1 MEVPIPVEVPAE
13 PPGLLQHFV
22 EWLQEEFFPGAMD
35 NTTARWVAFLLI
47 LLVAII
53 VGRFG
58 IGIVFSRIK
67 KLSSRANNQ
76 LMVPAL
82 EPPTATF
89 VILCGIIAALS
100 VVPIWEAVP
109 NLVRLGEQGALTAVV
124 LWGIACAGGAM
135 IDHFAEGARV
145 RRRQIAAFIPLIKKT
160 TAAFFTVFS
169 VLVVFESL
177 GFQVK
182 TFLTGLGIGGLAFA
196 LAAQDTIANM
206 FGSFVVVMDQP
217 FYVGEYIRVAGFE
230 GTVEEIGLRST
241 RLRTAQRTQ
250 VVIPNKTVATEVITN
265 FTRMPQRRVD
275 ATLGVTY
282 DSPPDKIEL
291 VLSDIRALLR
301 SDPGVHQGEIVVS
314 LADFSDASLRLQILY
329 YTADPDWDSH
339 MAVRERIN
347 LGILRAFA
355 ARGVTLAY
363 PDPVIRMDP
372 AVVQKVSQK
381 A

>member
-1 MEVPIPVEVPAE
+1 MDVPVPVEVPAE
-13 PPGLLQHFV
+13 PPGGLRHLV
-22 EWLQEEFFPGAMD
+22 EWLQARFFPGAMD
-35 NTTARWVAFLLI
+35 TTTARWVAFLLI
-47 LLVAII
+47 LLAAILL
-53 VGRFG
+53 GRFG
-58 IGIVFSRIK
+58 VGVLFSRIK
-67 KLSSRANNQ
+67 KLSARANNQ

-82 EPPTATF
+82 EPPTATL
-89 VILCGIIAALS
+89 VILCGMVAALS
-100 VVPIWEAVP
+100 VVPVWETVP

-124 LWGIACAGGAM
+124 LWGIACAGGAV
-135 IDHFAEGARV
+135 IDHFAEGARA

-160 TAAFFTVFS
+160 FAACFTVFS
-169 VLVVFESL
+169 ILVVFESL

-217 FYVGEYIRVAGFE
+217 FYVGEYIRIAGFE

-250 VVIPNKTVATEVITN
+250 IVIPNKTVATEVITN

-275 ATLGVTY
+275 ATIGVTY
-282 DSPPDKIEL
+282 DSPPDRIQL
-291 VLSDIRALLR
+291 ALADIRSLLR
-301 SDPGVHQGEIVVS
+301 SDPGVHQGQIVVS
-314 LADFSDASLRLQILY
+314 LADFSDASLRVQVLY
-329 YTADPDWDSH
+329 FTADPDWDSH
-339 MAVRERIN
+339 MAVRERVN

-355 ARGVTLAY
+355 ERGVALAY
-363 PDPVIRMDP
+363 PNPVIRMDP
-372 AVVQKVSQK
+372 AAAQQAPRK